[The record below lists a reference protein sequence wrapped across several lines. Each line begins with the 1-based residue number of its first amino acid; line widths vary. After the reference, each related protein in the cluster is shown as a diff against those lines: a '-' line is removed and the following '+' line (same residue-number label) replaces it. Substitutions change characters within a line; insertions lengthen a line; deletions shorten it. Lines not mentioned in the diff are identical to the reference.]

1 LIHPVGV
8 SGHVLL
14 TGFRTGWLSL
24 LADGSI
30 GFVALGY
37 LLGVWRLRQKGRRWP
52 FWNTASFECGIVVVF
67 ISLCSGLAA
76 YDDDNFSA
84 HVVQH
89 VLIMMVA
96 PPLLVLGRPLGLLI
110 QSANRSVQVRTIA
123 VLRSGAL
130 RLAASLGSGLAYYA
144 VMWAYF
150 LTPWYGA
157 SARSSVLHEVT
168 HGVFFLVGLCYW
180 QALLGFEHVGR
191 RPSRV
196 LRVAAILAGMPVEMY
211 LGFLLHSFP
220 GAIGPGTTAAST
232 RAGGEVFW
240 WLTMLVSGLALGL
253 ALAQWVFEDERAAA
267 RKDATAEEA
276 EWTYPRSESGSGQ
289 AGISRGLPA
298 PAK

>member
-8 SGHVLL
+8 SGQVLL
-14 TGFRTGWLSL
+14 TGFRTGALSL
-24 LADGSI
+24 LADGLL
-30 GFVALGY
+30 ALAAIGY
-37 LLGVWRLRQKGRRWP
+37 LLGVRRLWRKGRRWP
-52 FWNTASFECGIVVVF
+52 LWRTISFECGIVVVF
-67 ISLCSGLAA
+67 ISFCSGLAA
-76 YDDDNFSA
+76 YEDDNFSA

-96 PPLLVLGRPLGLLI
+96 PPLLVLGRPLVLLI
-110 QSANRSVQVRTIA
+110 QSAGRSVQLRTIA
-123 VLRSGAL
+123 LVRTRAF
-130 RLAASLGSGLAYYA
+130 RLAVSLGSGLAFYA
-144 VMWAYF
+144 VMWSYF

-157 SARSSVLHEVT
+157 SEHSGALHEVT

-180 QALLGFEHVGR
+180 QALLGLEHGGR
-191 RPSRV
+191 GPSRV
-196 LRVAAILAGMPVEMY
+196 LRVGAILAGMPVEMY

-240 WLTMLVSGLALGL
+240 WLTMLVSGIALGL
-253 ALAQWVFEDERAAA
+253 VLAQWVFEDERAAA
-267 RKDATAEEA
+267 RKDVTAEET
-276 EWTYPRSESGSGQ
+276 EWSYPRSESGSGQ